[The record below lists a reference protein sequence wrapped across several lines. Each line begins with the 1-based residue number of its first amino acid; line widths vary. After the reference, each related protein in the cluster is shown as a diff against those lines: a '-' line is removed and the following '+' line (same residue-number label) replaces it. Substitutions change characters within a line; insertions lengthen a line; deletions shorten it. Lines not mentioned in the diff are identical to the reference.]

1 VTGSVD
7 GFLEVWDYHSGKL
20 KKDLQFQ
27 ADGSFMMHDQAV
39 LSLNFSRDSEML
51 CSGSQD
57 GKIKVSAQQRL
68 RCGLT
73 RGVRLPSFL
82 VRLRLHALMP
92 PPSRGWGLR
101 ALAPQVWKVR
111 EGKCLRKLDHA
122 HSQGVTSCC
131 FSRDGGCVRSPLVTR
146 RLAHSSPPARDLVDP
161 HGPSNAV
168 SAFARVGG
176 WGGGWGTAVKSLARH
191 STGWCG
197 CTGSSLGRC

>member
-1 VTGSVD
+1 MTGSVD

-57 GKIKVSAQQRL
+57 GKIKVRAQERW
-68 RCGLT
+68 RYECAHAAAHA
-73 RGVRLPSFL
+73 RRPL
-82 VRLRLHALMP
+82 VRRPSSASCTHAGV
-92 PPSRGWGLR
+92 GWGLR
-101 ALAPQVWKVR
+101 SLAPQVWKVR

-131 FSRDGGCVRSPLVTR
+131 FSRDGGCVS
-146 RLAHSSPPARDLVDP
+146 SSPSFTHRTRPFVPARP
-161 HGPSNAV
+161 RAGGPT
-168 SAFARVGG
+168 R
-176 WGGGWGTAVKSLARH
+176 SL
-191 STGWCG
+191 
-197 CTGSSLGRC
+197 